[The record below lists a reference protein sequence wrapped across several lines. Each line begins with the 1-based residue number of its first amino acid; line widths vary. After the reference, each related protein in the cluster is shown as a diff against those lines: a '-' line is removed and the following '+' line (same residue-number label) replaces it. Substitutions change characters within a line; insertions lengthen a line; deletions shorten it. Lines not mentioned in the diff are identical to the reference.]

1 MTGERQKKSSKNGI
15 SYLRKAELEKFANTL
30 RSKKQYGG
38 GNHQVSGVEESWDLV
53 NNLLNNSA
61 PIDLGP
67 PRQVGQ
73 NGGKR
78 RSKKSYS
85 LYGGGEESSGATF
98 LPAQWNSP
106 KAPLPK
112 GNNPSQIDGA
122 YGRINAVSGMDVNL
136 SAFPNSSMQ
145 QTGGAKKKKAK
156 KVKKST
162 DSSKDKPATKKAKKA
177 KKSKKTTDS
186 PKKSTSIWAKIKSF
200 F

>member
-15 SYLRKAELEKFANTL
+15 SYLRTAELEKFANTL
-30 RSKKQYGG
+30 RNKKQYG

-67 PRQVGQ
+67 PRQVG
-73 NGGKR
+73 GKR
-78 RSKKSYS
+78 KSNKKSYS

-112 GNNPSQIDGA
+112 GNNPNQIDGA

-145 QTGGAKKKKAK
+145 QTGGAKKKKEK